1 MNKEKGWINEAEIIK
16 SPNYNKRNDEISLIV
31 IHAISLPPSHY
42 GSKNIDK
49 FFLNKLDPSE
59 HAYFEEIINLK
70 VSAHFL
76 IERTGILKQFVST
89 EDRAWHAGE
98 SSFNGKDNCN
108 DFSIGIELE
117 GTEDSKF
124 EEVQYSSL
132 IKLTKTLMKKYPKI
146 NKDRIV
152 GHSFIAPGRKSDPVK
167 FFDWEYFKSEI

>member
-1 MNKEKGWINEAEIIK
+1 MNKEKGWIDEAEIIK

-31 IHAISLPPSHY
+31 IHAISLPPSNY

-98 SSFNGKDNCN
+98 SSFNGKDDCN
-108 DFSIGIELE
+108 DF
-117 GTEDSKF
+117 
-124 EEVQYSSL
+124 
-132 IKLTKTLMKKYPKI
+132 
-146 NKDRIV
+146 
-152 GHSFIAPGRKSDPVK
+152 
-167 FFDWEYFKSEI
+167 

>member
-59 HAYFEEIINLK
+59 HAYFKEIINLK

-132 IKLTKTLMKKYPKI
+132 IKLTQTLMKKYPKI

-152 GHSFIAPGRKSDPVK
+152 GHSFIAPGRKSDPGK

>member
-1 MNKEKGWINEAEIIK
+1 MNKEKGWIDEAKIIK

-49 FFLNKLDPSE
+49 FFLNKLDPFE
-59 HAYFEEIINLK
+59 HTYFEEIINLK

-117 GTEDSKF
+117 GTEDSEF

-132 IKLTKTLMKKYPKI
+132 IKLTQTLMKKYPKI

-152 GHSFIAPGRKSDPVK
+152 GHSFIAPGRKFDPGK